1 MLHFF
6 SKTILH
12 KKGWNAQQIIFTWWQ
27 VQYNDLYT
35 TSTQDAHMKENEN
48 EISHPLPFLKNGIA
62 QVAILVQDLDK
73 TVENYWSLFGIGP
86 WYFYTYA
93 KPLVREM
100 SYRGQPAEY
109 RMRLALSQIGPL
121 RIELIEAQEG
131 DTIYAEFIK
140 DHGYGVHHFGVLV
153 EDMAT
158 TLEQTNLAGLDMIQ
172 DGSGFGLDGDGHYA
186 YLETEKLLGVTLELI
201 QRPKAR
207 VQPEKIYPPD
217 NLSY

>member
-1 MLHFF
+1 M
-6 SKTILH
+6 
-12 KKGWNAQQIIFTWWQ
+12 KKIETETPQ
-27 VQYNDLYT
+27 
-35 TSTQDAHMKENEN
+35 
-48 EISHPLPFLKNGIA
+48 PLPILKNGIA
-62 QVAILVQDLDK
+62 QVAILVRDLDK
-73 TVENYWSLFGIGP
+73 TVENYWTLFGIGP
-86 WYFYTYA
+86 WHFYTYA
-93 KPLVREM
+93 KPLVRHM

-131 DTIYAEFIK
+131 DSIYAEFIK
-140 DHGYGVHHFGVLV
+140 DHGYGVHHFGMLV

-158 TLEQTNLAGLDMIQ
+158 TLEQIDLAGLNMIQ

-217 NLSY
+217 GVSY